1 MLPIK
6 DFDRSDFDFERG
18 DIKRTFIALSLL
30 SELGEVNSVFVTH
43 CECSTEIK
51 KCTLVHVT

>member
-1 MLPIK
+1 MLPVK
-6 DFDRSDFDFERG
+6 DCDGSDLVSERG

-51 KCTLVHVT
+51 KNAR